1 MDLWIHDLSKC
12 TTQELLGEVM
22 RRTASDGPALQ
33 ALQTAVIRARLAEG
47 DRRSAFEIPSELV
60 SSPEWA
66 GVAGTMELG
75 LEN

>member
-1 MDLWIHDLSKC
+1 MDLWTHDLSKC

-22 RRTASDGPALQ
+22 RRTASDGPA
-33 ALQTAVIRARLAEG
+33 RLAEG
-47 DRRSAFEIPSELV
+47 DRRSAFEIQSELV